1 MVRGLAKA
9 VREASKAANK
19 YKEDY
24 EEGYVTSPSREGS
37 LGPRS
42 FPHDVKEACWAKA
55 ETVKGRDP
63 ARWRR
68 DPLGNIVFR
77 KLVGC
82 QGCLCHDYDHIV
94 PYSKGG
100 PSTLDNC
107 QILQAPANRAKGARM
122 NVSKSELQQRSAY
135 CTLTGRE
142 MDFVELSAYNN
153 VRRIKDDEGGI
164 GCRMQ

>member
-1 MVRGLAKA
+1 MRGLAKA

-55 ETVKGRDP
+55 ETVNGRDP

-94 PYSKGG
+94 PYSKVSRPH
-100 PSTLDNC
+100 PSSL
-107 QILQAPANRAKGARM
+107 
-122 NVSKSELQQRSAY
+122 
-135 CTLTGRE
+135 LT
-142 MDFVELSAYNN
+142 
-153 VRRIKDDEGGI
+153 
-164 GCRMQ
+164 